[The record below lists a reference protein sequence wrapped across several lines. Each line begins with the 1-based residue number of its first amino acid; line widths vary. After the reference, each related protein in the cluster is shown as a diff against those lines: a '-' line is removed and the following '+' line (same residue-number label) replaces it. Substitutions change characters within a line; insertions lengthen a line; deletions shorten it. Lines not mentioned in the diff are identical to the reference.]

1 MAAPTLAY
9 PSLYLQRWNFLM
21 SRNTEPAHQRSEMGS
36 ADSPRVG
43 SKSSEQTVASS
54 GASQN
59 PRSRREKGRW
69 AKGISGNRAGRRKG
83 SKNKRTVIVEMMEAK
98 LGRKIPDPKKLTR
111 YEAMFFKAIQKA
123 LGGDV
128 RSMGFVLTEYRKAI
142 ESTVSATAAATT
154 EEDQQAYDAMREKVR
169 LEIEDEMRIALRAE
183 SRRGPIREN
192 GR

>member
-1 MAAPTLAY
+1 
-9 PSLYLQRWNFLM
+9 M

-36 ADSPRVG
+36 AGSPRVG

-183 SRRGPIREN
+183 SRRGPIQEN